1 VLANVPVTGDRVP
14 LRFLRIRLSG
24 EHPVN
29 FDFDRQLASASFRRT
44 VSPAQYLRRDVLR
57 VGGLGMLGLN
67 SARLLQAQEQAVES
81 VAATAK
87 SVVFLYQFGGP
98 SHGDTFDLKPNAP
111 SGVKSHFA
119 GIETSC
125 PEIHI
130 CEHLPETAKVM
141 DKVTLVRTVHHSMK
155 NHNSASYNALTGHAP
170 PVDDIRLRDSLD
182 LAPAYGSTVDRLSPN
197 TNGMPT
203 FVAYPYT
210 IRDGSVT
217 PGQRASFLGKGHDP
231 LLITEDPASPE
242 FKLPELSLPANLNVE
257 RLRNRREIQKLVNSQ
272 TKLLDFSAE
281 AQGLD
286 AYYERAL
293 AKLNSSQV
301 REAFDLTQEP
311 ESVRQKYGMT
321 TYGQSCLLARR
332 LVERRVKFV
341 NAYFSSSIGGQSKT
355 SGGWDTH
362 GFNDTRMYP
371 ILKAW
376 HLPITEHTLPVFLND
391 LDERGLLDETLVVWM
406 GEFGR
411 TPKINANIS
420 RDHWPQCYTVLLA
433 GGGIKRG
440 FVYGRSDKLGAY
452 PDRDPVPIGDIAAT
466 MYQALGINPAT
477 EVRDRL
483 NRPIPIAAG
492 RPVMELFA

>member
-1 VLANVPVTGDRVP
+1 MDHFVTPSANATSPDRP
-14 LRFLRIRLSG
+14 I
-24 EHPVN
+24 
-29 FDFDRQLASASFRRT
+29 
-44 VSPAQYLRRDVLR
+44 SPAQYLRRDVLR
-57 VGGLGMLGLN
+57 IGGLGMLGLN
-67 SARLLQAQEQAVES
+67 TARVLKAQEHGAET

-87 SVVFLYQFGGP
+87 SIVFLYQFGGP
-98 SHGDTFDLKPNAP
+98 SHVDTFDMKMDAP
-111 SGVKSHFA
+111 SGVRSHFGQIA
-119 GIETSC
+119 SSC
-125 PEIHI
+125 PDIRI

-141 DKVTLVRTVHHSMK
+141 DKVTLVRTVHHTMK
-155 NHNSASYNALTGHAP
+155 NHNPAAYCALTGYAP

-182 LAPAYGSTVDRLSPN
+182 LSPAYGSVVDRLAPN

-242 FKLPELSLPANLNVE
+242 FKLPELSLPSNLNVE
-257 RLRNRREIQKLVNSQ
+257 RLRSRRDIQKLVNRQ

-293 AKLNSSQV
+293 AMLNSSQV

-311 ESVRQKYGMT
+311 ETLRQKYGMT

-332 LVERRVKFV
+332 LIERGVKFV
-341 NAYFSSSIGGQSKT
+341 NAYFAKSIGGQSTT

-376 HLPITEHTLPVFLND
+376 HLPMTEHTLPVFLND

-411 TPKINANIS
+411 TPKINGNIS
-420 RDHWPQCYTVLLA
+420 RDHWPRCYTVLLA

-440 FVYGRSDKLGAY
+440 FVYGRSDKHGAY

-466 MYQALGINPAT
+466 MFQALGINPAT

-483 NRPIPIAAG
+483 NRPLPIASG

>member
-1 VLANVPVTGDRVP
+1 M
-14 LRFLRIRLSG
+14 
-24 EHPVN
+24 
-29 FDFDRQLASASFRRT
+29 
-44 VSPAQYLRRDVLR
+44 LR

-119 GIETSC
+119 GIDTSC
-125 PEIHI
+125 PEIRI
-130 CEHLPETAKVM
+130 CEHLPELAKVM
-141 DKVTLVRTVHHSMK
+141 HKVTLVRTVHHTMK

-231 LLITEDPASPE
+231 LLITEDPASPQ

-293 AKLNSSQV
+293 AMLNSSQV

-311 ESVRQKYGMT
+311 DLVRQKYGMT

-332 LVERRVKFV
+332 LVERGVKFV
-341 NAYFSSSIGGQSKT
+341 NAYFSNSIGGQSTT

-376 HLPITEHTLPVFLND
+376 HLPMTEHTLPVFLND

-440 FVYGRSDKLGAY
+440 FVHGKSDKQGAY